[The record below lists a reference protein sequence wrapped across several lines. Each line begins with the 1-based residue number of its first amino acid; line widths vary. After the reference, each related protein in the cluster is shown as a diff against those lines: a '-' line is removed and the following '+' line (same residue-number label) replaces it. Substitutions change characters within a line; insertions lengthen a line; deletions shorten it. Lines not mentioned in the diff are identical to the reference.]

1 VTATVSSDPAAS
13 QPDGTHR
20 LFLTFDTALCYHF
33 DSSYRG
39 SHITSNEEGDVSLK
53 YRIVLIVNT
62 GEDGRWVFTQG
73 DSVLP
78 EIINNQV
85 NLRKEKADG
94 RLGSFAWVGSST
106 VSSGNGGD
114 MPNMS
119 WSNAVNHLPDLQ
131 SLTDGSIQN
140 LMSTLNKAMPTLN
153 DTLLMPAGDVYTFNG
168 LDSTEEGHVLTR
180 VKYRTRTAG
189 GRV

>member
-1 VTATVSSDPAAS
+1 
-13 QPDGTHR
+13 
-20 LFLTFDTALCYHF
+20 
-33 DSSYRG
+33 
-39 SHITSNEEGDVSLK
+39 
-53 YRIVLIVNT
+53 
-62 GEDGRWVFTQG
+62 
-73 DSVLP
+73 
-78 EIINNQV
+78 
-85 NLRKEKADG
+85 
-94 RLGSFAWVGSST
+94 
-106 VSSGNGGD
+106 
-114 MPNMS
+114 MS